1 MSWLDKLS
9 GKKKKVA
16 KKIAKNPNN
25 KSRVVTLRVMMAMFG
40 GGTIEGLATE
50 AGVSERTVFRVIEA
64 AKLAG
69 FKVTRTKTG
78 IFRAFGKTAA
88 RNRKAGGE

>member
-1 MSWLDKLS
+1 MSWFNR
-9 GKKKKVA
+9 GKKQPKK
-16 KKIAKNPNN
+16 KMSKNPNN

-40 GGTIEGLATE
+40 GGTIKDLAE
-50 AGVSERTVFRVIEA
+50 DAGVSERTVFRVIEA

-78 IFRAFGKTAA
+78 IFRAVGKTAA
-88 RNRKAGGE
+88 RNKKRAGGE